1 MKRTVA
7 NPSTLP
13 DCSLAEVAS
22 GIRTG
27 SISPVEV
34 TEAVLARIAKL
45 EPSLNSFTTVT
56 ADLARA
62 EARQAEQEIA
72 RGHYRSPLHGIPISL
87 KDLCF
92 TKGIPTSSGMAMYRN
107 FCPDYD
113 ATVVTRLRQAGAVC
127 VGKTNMTEGATIGYH
142 PDMQRPVNPWHPDY
156 WSGVSSSGSGVA
168 AAAGLCFATIG
179 SDTGGSIRFPS
190 AAAGITGLKPTWGRV
205 SRHGIFPLGQPRD
218 TIGPMAR
225 SAEDCAIMLSEI
237 AGMDVNDPTSLT
249 ADVPN
254 YAAQLAGLHGARGV
268 RIGID
273 RQFNFSESDE
283 EVVNLIEAAVS
294 ALQEIGGIVNAVKFP
309 DPVALRGLSSSVSKV
324 ETALSH
330 ETTFPARAAEYGPA
344 LRELLFQAAAVD
356 PLDMGRVLIA
366 REEFKGALNH
376 LFTGIDLLLV
386 PVFAKQIP
394 QWRVMADNPTVTV
407 PWVFKFTAIFNHAGV
422 PSITLPCG
430 FTELGLPVAFQLIGP
445 HLSEA
450 LLLRVGHAYQQAT
463 DWHMRRPPVVRDA
476 DQPAPAR

>member
-1 MKRTVA
+1 
-7 NPSTLP
+7 
-13 DCSLAEVAS
+13 
-22 GIRTG
+22 
-27 SISPVEV
+27 
-34 TEAVLARIAKL
+34 
-45 EPSLNSFTTVT
+45 
-56 ADLARA
+56 
-62 EARQAEQEIA
+62 
-72 RGHYRSPLHGIPISL
+72 
-87 KDLCF
+87 
-92 TKGIPTSSGMAMYRN
+92 
-107 FCPDYD
+107 
-113 ATVVTRLRQAGAVC
+113 
-127 VGKTNMTEGATIGYH
+127 
-142 PDMQRPVNPWHPDY
+142 
-156 WSGVSSSGSGVA
+156 
-168 AAAGLCFATIG
+168 
-179 SDTGGSIRFPS
+179 
-190 AAAGITGLKPTWGRV
+190 
-205 SRHGIFPLGQPRD
+205 
-218 TIGPMAR
+218 
-225 SAEDCAIMLSEI
+225 
-237 AGMDVNDPTSLT
+237 MDVNDPTSLT

-376 LFTGIDLLLV
+376 LFAGIDLLLV